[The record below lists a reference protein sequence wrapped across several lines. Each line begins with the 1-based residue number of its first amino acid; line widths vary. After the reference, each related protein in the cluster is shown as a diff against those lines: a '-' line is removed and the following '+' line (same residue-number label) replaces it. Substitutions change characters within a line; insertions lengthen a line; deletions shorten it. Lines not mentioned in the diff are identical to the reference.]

1 MAHLSDRSNMAE
13 RVPTPDEL
21 RAFLSKQIAEAR
33 RMNEPDRVNDLLDK
47 LADLD
52 STYAFIEQVLG

>member
-1 MAHLSDRSNMAE
+1 MAE